1 MKTRVILLLMAL
13 LSAACTPDAV
23 IDLHS
28 GATLRFDESYGSE
41 AYGTVISPDKVT
53 VRGVGSG
60 HGVGFSATGSE
71 KLSLEGYD
79 FRYILQFYFKGTEIK
94 RLYQ

>member
-1 MKTRVILLLMAL
+1 MG
-13 LSAACTPDAV
+13 
-23 IDLHS
+23 S
-28 GATLRFDESYGSE
+28 GVGVGS
-41 AYGTVISPDKVT
+41 GL
-53 VRGVGSG
+53 GVGSG